1 MSNKVVTP
9 FFSIVIP
16 SYNRAEL
23 LPETIDSILEQEFTD
38 FELIIID
45 DGSKDNTGE
54 VIQKKYAD
62 EIRLQYIWT
71 ENGERGLAR
80 NNGFRKSSG
89 EYVLFFDSDDCMLPN
104 HLTTLKKYINS
115 LNSPNF
121 IATKHFLKSES
132 GTVVYNSSKNLK
144 QGWYNYVD
152 LIDGNWLACHFC
164 VKRSNSDL
172 VLFEEDRQY
181 AILEDWM
188 FLMVNLHG
196 DRIYLIDEFTIQQR
210 IHDGR
215 SMNNNKLIIERR
227 DRATSYLIEQVKFSE
242 EEKKKIQ
249 SQSYYFCAIHS
260 YLDKNSSQARS
271 FLKKA
276 YAIGGLS
283 KGIVILYLK
292 LILGYYPKN
301 I

>member
-1 MSNKVVTP
+1 MNP

-23 LPETIDSILEQEFTD
+23 LPETIDSILKQEFKD
-38 FELIIID
+38 FEIIIID
-45 DGSKDNTGE
+45 DGSEDNTEE
-54 VIQKKYAD
+54 VIQKKYAK

-89 EYVLFFDSDDCMLPN
+89 EYVLFFDSDDFMLSN
-104 HLTTLKKYINS
+104 HLSTLKKYIDS
-115 LNSPNF
+115 LDSPNF
-121 IATKHFLKSES
+121 IATKHFLKSEK
-132 GTVVYNSSKNLK
+132 GHVIYNSSKDLK
-144 QGWYNYVD
+144 QGWYNYSA

-164 VKRSNSDL
+164 VKRSNPNL
-172 VLFEEDRQY
+172 ILFEEDRQY

-188 FLMVNLHG
+188 FLIMNLHG
-196 DRIYLIDEFTIQQR
+196 DKIFLIDEFTIQQR

-227 DRATSYLIEQVKFSE
+227 DRATNYLIDRVNFSE
-242 EEKKKIQ
+242 AEKKQIQ
-249 SQSYYFCAIHS
+249 TQSFYFCAIHA
-260 YLDKNSSQARS
+260 YLDKNSKQAKS

-276 YAIGGLS
+276 YSLGGIS
-283 KGIVILYLK
+283 KGVIILYLK
-292 LILGYYPKN
+292 LTLGYYPKN